1 MEATKASVEDEGPDA
16 AVDAAVL
23 LDFADLGLEL
33 GDGLSRQLKLLLE
46 LGDLGLEQ
54 NMTSVMVQ
62 LEANVFFTPTP
73 RTYTSLPIDGLAKN
87 FFFYMDT

>member
-62 LEANVFFTPTP
+62 LEGNVFL
-73 RTYTSLPIDGLAKN
+73 LPHLAL
-87 FFFYMDT
+87 TLVCR